1 MYSFILLVHVLF
13 CIAILALVLLQQG
26 KGADVGAAFGSGS
39 ANSVFGSRGP
49 ASFLFKLTIFF
60 AALFF
65 LSSITLTV
73 LQKQNIAAANLLA
86 PPSAP
91 LSASQPVAVAGFVP
105 PAATLPH
112 SASTGSS

>member
-1 MYSFILLVHVLF
+1 MYNFILLVHVLF
-13 CIAILALVLLQQG
+13 CLAIIALVLLQQG

-65 LSSITLTV
+65 VTSIGLTV
-73 LQKQNIAAANLLA
+73 IQKQNIAAANQLA
-86 PPSAP
+86 LPAVPATTPTAP
-91 LSASQPVAVAGFVP
+91 VSGFVP
-105 PAATLPH
+105 PAASMVH
-112 SASTGSS
+112 S

>member
-1 MYSFILLVHVLF
+1 MYNFILLVHVLF
-13 CIAILALVLLQQG
+13 CLAIIALVLLQQG

-65 LSSITLTV
+65 VTSIALTMI
-73 LQKQNIAAANLLA
+73 QKQTIIAENQLAA
-86 PPSAP
+86 PP
-91 LSASQPVAVAGFVP
+91 VTTGFVP
-105 PAATLPH
+105 PIAT
-112 SASTGSS
+112 TGSS

>member
-13 CIAILALVLLQQG
+13 CLAIIALVLLQQG

-65 LSSITLTV
+65 ITSIGLTV
-73 LQKQNIAAANLLA
+73 IQKQTIAAANQLA
-86 PPSAP
+86 LPAAP
-91 LSASQPVAVAGFVP
+91 VSTQQAPVAGFVP

-112 SASTGSS
+112 TGVTGHS